1 MKKFKKILSVLGGA
15 LLIGSSMGIALANT
29 YPTPFVQ
36 DGNQDVA
43 IVYGAGSAPSDL
55 IAAQSIDAHL
65 KSVFDSFDAPKMVTG
80 NFSASSGVTENE
92 VFLGTELSDK
102 PNGDMR
108 AVFTDNQI
116 PSLIDGKLRWDDG
129 VSTKTSFNVHEEIL
143 VGGMKLLTTLD
154 DKDLDGVAL
163 TNNKDLEYRYVFED
177 TLNIDLIND
186 EDADT
191 LTIDILGK
199 EYEVEEFEDDSITIS
214 SSKQEVLKAG
224 DTIVVEGITI
234 TIEDIFEETIQ
245 VNDEFIREG
254 RTGTVDGLKVKVESI
269 NYHSSETLPSKV
281 ILKVGKEIST
291 TYFNGDAYIGED
303 EDEPNWVWSI
313 NEPGKEGGHIGVKYD
328 QRQVDSDDEVVYVG
342 ESYTFPENYATVS
355 LNALT
360 DVDYADFEV
369 SFDDSKNLYFDIMD
383 NNTRMYEEAKVLV
396 ISGDEEDSF
405 SVNGLETDEVYLRY
419 NPEVDSYFNNDGTWN
434 NVTLNDGVWNG
445 ISLQWVGNTTLYSH
459 VGNTTSFV
467 DGVDVFYNDVD
478 KDYSSSVRPRYAF
491 TLNNSEVELGELV
504 YEDTELDMEFDSN
517 SRTLT
522 LGDLIIQVNPNGD
535 FTYLG
540 PEDGDGKAEDEDL
553 FLWNYNSDNWEEVGD
568 EDEDI
573 LSHDG
578 LIIYNSESNSE
589 EDEVVLGVPS
599 ERLYAEVSVLGQGEE
614 LVDGDVPQF
623 GSMIV
628 KDTEVNSVSGK
639 NLIVV
644 GGSCI
649 NSVAA
654 KLLGIPANTCGEA
667 FTEATGIG
675 TGQHLIKQYTSPY
688 NEEKVV
694 ILIAGY
700 EAADTTNG
708 VNSLLA

>member
-1 MKKFKKILSVLGGA
+1 MKFKKILSVLGGV
-15 LLIGSSMGIALANT
+15 LLVGSSVGIALAIN

-43 IVYGAGSAPSDL
+43 IVYGAGSAPTDL
-55 IAAQSIDAHL
+55 IAAQSIDANL
-65 KSVFDSFDAPKMVTG
+65 KSVFDSFDVPKIATG

-92 VFLGTELSDK
+92 VYLGTELQDSH
-102 PNGDMR
+102 NGDMR

-116 PSLIDGKLRWDDG
+116 PSLIDDKIRWDDG

-177 TLNIDLIND
+177 TLNIDLIGD

-191 LTIDILGK
+191 LMIDILGK

-281 ILKVGKEIST
+281 IIKVGKEIST
-291 TYFNGDAYIGED
+291 TYFNGDSYIGED
-303 EDEPNWVWSI
+303 ESDPLWVWTI
-313 NEPGKEGGHIGVKYD
+313 ENPGKEGGYIGVKYD
-328 QRQVDSDDEVVYVG
+328 QRQVDSDDELVYVG
-342 ESYTFPENYATVS
+342 ESYTFPENYAAVS

-360 DVDYADFEV
+360 DVDYEDFEV
-369 SFDDSKNLYFDIMD
+369 SFDGSKNLYEANN
-383 NNTRMYEEAKVLV
+383 NNTKMYEDAKVLV

-405 SVNGLETDEVYLRY
+405 SVRGLETDEVYLRY
-419 NPEVDSYFNNDGTWN
+419 NPEVDSYFNNDGNLT
-434 NVTLNDGVWNG
+434 
-445 ISLQWVGNTTLYSH
+445 H
-459 VGNTTSFV
+459 VGNTTHIVDEEVEGAVYNETHWITTDNDGIGQWIGNTTTIV
-467 DGVDVFYNDVD
+467 DGIDVFYNDVD
-478 KDYSSSVRPRYAF
+478 KDYSSSIRPRYAF
-491 TLNNSEVELGELV
+491 TLDNSEVELGTLV
-504 YEDTELDMEFDSN
+504 YEDTELSMEFNST

-522 LGDLIIQVNPNGD
+522 LGDLTIKVNPTGN
-535 FTYLG
+535 FTHLG
-540 PEDGDGKAEDEDL
+540 LEDSEAEDDEL
-553 FLWNYNSDNWEEVGD
+553 LLNGEEVGD

-573 LSHDG
+573 LGHFG
-578 LIIYNSESNSE
+578 LIVYNSEANAE

-599 ERLYAEVSVLGQGEE
+599 EQVYAEVSVLGQGIE

-623 GSMIV
+623 GSIIV
-628 KDTEVNSVSGK
+628 KDTEVNSVSDK

-654 KLLGIPANTCGEA
+654 QLLGLPVNTCGEA
-667 FTEATGIG
+667 FTQSTGIG
-675 TGQHLIKQYTSPY
+675 TGQYLIKEYTSPY
-688 NEEKVV
+688 NDQKIA
-694 ILIAGY
+694 ILVAGY
-700 EAADTTNG
+700 EASDTTTG
-708 VNSLLA
+708 ARSLIAG